1 MVGRWVEISR
11 VLRFRE
17 FFEAH
22 GYGWVQVEL
31 RGLELQENYWE
42 VGRFF
47 FGLAIGGNATCVVHG
62 RCSHFFAYLSLA

>member
-1 MVGRWVEISR
+1 MVGPDLPPSAFSGSIT
-11 VLRFRE
+11 
-17 FFEAH
+17 EAH

-31 RGLELQENYWE
+31 RGLELQEN
-42 VGRFF
+42 F

>member
-1 MVGRWVEISR
+1 MPSAFSG
-11 VLRFRE
+11 
-17 FFEAH
+17 FFTEAH

-42 VGRFF
+42 VDEVGRFC
-47 FGLAIGGNATCVVHG
+47 FGLTIGGNATCVVHG